1 MLWGLAGAAYMIIGK
16 LLLPTR
22 IKICEKLGV
31 SRETFGFK
39 TLQRFL
45 TFFLIAPLVDI
56 FSVGTLRECAVYF
69 KRMLTVWNPWVLFDG
84 SLFDLGMSAADW
96 RIAAA
101 AGLVM
106 LTASVLREKGY
117 GCRFIIKQNPAFRV
131 ALFLTLV
138 FAIVIFG
145 VYGSA
150 YSASAF
156 VYAGF

>member
-1 MLWGLAGAAYMIIGK
+1 MFTAVSIIWIFFRVEAVSQAF
-16 LLLPTR
+16 LL
-22 IKICEKLGV
+22 IKNM
-31 SRETFGFK
+31 F
-39 TLQRFL
+39 
-45 TFFLIAPLVDI
+45 A
-56 FSVGTLRECAVYF
+56 
-69 KRMLTVWNPWVLFDG
+69 VWNPWVLFDG